1 MVPFSTVAPH
11 EIEAHHVEIPPGKY
25 DFFDAYRASWAKGD
39 MITTVSFDR
48 LDRLLLYG
56 RYAAPQLRADDFAAI
71 QKAVSMAL
79 QLDC

>member
-1 MVPFSTVAPH
+1 
-11 EIEAHHVEIPPGKY
+11 
-25 DFFDAYRASWAKGD
+25 